1 MNAAILRPGS
11 ANVSTLVL
19 ALSFSA
25 VLAACSRPEPAPE
38 PVRAVRT
45 LTVAADSA
53 GGALEYAADVRA
65 RVESR
70 LGFRVGGKMQ
80 SRSAEVGQRVV
91 AGQALARLDGTDL
104 KLGQDAAL
112 AATRAAQTQ
121 YDLAAAEYKRYKELR
136 DQNFIGAME
145 LDRREAALKAQKA
158 QLEQAQA
165 QANVQGNQAG
175 YAVLTAT
182 AAGVITA
189 VDAEAGAVL
198 AAGTPVVRIA
208 HDGARDVVFAVP
220 EDSAARIRAL
230 LGKPAAV
237 KVKPWGAAMGPASA
251 TASAAVS
258 TTFPATIREVAAAA
272 DPTTRTFLVKADIG
286 TAALQLGQTATV
298 LVDLPRQ
305 QGVTRLPLAAVMQ
318 QQGQNAVWLVDRASM
333 TVKAQPVT
341 VVGADGNSLVI
352 SGGLSP
358 GQVVVTAGVHV
369 LTPGQ
374 KVKFYE
380 QPTVAMATPAVA
392 PAPAPA
398 ASR

>member
-1 MNAAILRPGS
+1 MNTRFPRHAPHAPRTPNLARVRLTRPH
-11 ANVSTLVL
+11 AVL
-19 ALSFSA
+19 ALCALA
-25 VLAACSRPEPAPE
+25 VLAACSRTEPAPE

-70 LGFRVGGKMQ
+70 LGFRVGGKML
-80 SRSAEVGQRVV
+80 SRSAEVGQHVV
-91 AGQALARLDGTDL
+91 AGQGLARLDGTDL
-104 KLGQDAAL
+104 KLGQDVAL

-145 LDRREAALKAQKA
+145 LDRRETALKAQKA

-165 QANVQGNQAG
+165 QANVQGNQTG

-182 AAGVITA
+182 AAGVVTA

-198 AAGTPVVRIA
+198 AAGAPVVRIA
-208 HDGARDVVFAVP
+208 HDGARDAVFAVP
-220 EDSAARIRAL
+220 EDSAARVRLL

-237 KVKPWGAAMGPASA
+237 KVKPWGAA
-251 TASAAVS
+251 AAV
-258 TTFPATIREVAAAA
+258 PATVREVAAAA

-286 TAALQLGQTATV
+286 SAALQLGQTV
-298 LVDLPRQ
+298 SVVIDLPRQ

-318 QQGQNAVWLVDRASM
+318 RQGQNAVWLVDKASM
-333 TVKAQPVT
+333 TVRAQPVT
-341 VVGADGNSLVI
+341 VAGADGNNLVI
-352 SGGLSP
+352 SAGLSP
-358 GQVVVTAGVHV
+358 GQTVVTAGVHV

-374 KVKFYE
+374 KVKLYE
-380 QPTVAMATPAVA
+380 PPAPA
-392 PAPAPA
+392 LAPAPA

>member
-1 MNAAILRPGS
+1 MNTRFPRHAPHAPRTPNLARVRLTRPH
-11 ANVSTLVL
+11 AVL
-19 ALSFSA
+19 ALCALA
-25 VLAACSRPEPAPE
+25 VLAACSRTEPAPE

-70 LGFRVGGKMQ
+70 LGFRVGGKML
-80 SRSAEVGQRVV
+80 SRSAEVGQHVV
-91 AGQALARLDGTDL
+91 AGQGLARLDGTDL
-104 KLGQDAAL
+104 KLGQDVAL

-145 LDRREAALKAQKA
+145 LDRRETALKAQKA

-165 QANVQGNQAG
+165 QANVQGNQTG

-182 AAGVITA
+182 AAGVVTA

-198 AAGTPVVRIA
+198 AAGAPVVRIA
-208 HDGARDVVFAVP
+208 HDGARDAVFAVP
-220 EDSAARIRAL
+220 EDSAARVRLL

-237 KVKPWGAAMGPASA
+237 KVKPWGAA
-251 TASAAVS
+251 AAV
-258 TTFPATIREVAAAA
+258 PATVREVAAAA

-286 TAALQLGQTATV
+286 SAALQLGQTV
-298 LVDLPRQ
+298 SVVIDLPRQ

-318 QQGQNAVWLVDRASM
+318 RQGQNAVWLVDKASM
-333 TVKAQPVT
+333 TVRAQPVT
-341 VVGADGNSLVI
+341 VAGADGNNLVI
-352 SGGLSP
+352 SAGLSP
-358 GQVVVTAGVHV
+358 GQTVVTAGVHV

-374 KVKFYE
+374 KVKLYE
-380 QPTVAMATPAVA
+380 PPAPALAPAPA